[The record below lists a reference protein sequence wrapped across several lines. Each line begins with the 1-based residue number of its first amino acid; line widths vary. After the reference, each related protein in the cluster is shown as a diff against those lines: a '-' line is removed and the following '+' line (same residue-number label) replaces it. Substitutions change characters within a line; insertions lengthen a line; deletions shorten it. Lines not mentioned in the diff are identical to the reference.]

1 MFFSFVFFC
10 LFISIDAHLNE
21 RSLSVK
27 KTKNITIHCAC
38 VCVLSPIFIFHLSNS
53 VVAFETKEERE
64 KKSRSY
70 IIGTRPIVVV
80 ISISSNYSSSSLLFL
95 FSVSL
100 NRLEYDIAK
109 REEEE

>member
-1 MFFSFVFFC
+1 M
-10 LFISIDAHLNE
+10 
-21 RSLSVK
+21 
-27 KTKNITIHCAC
+27 
-38 VCVLSPIFIFHLSNS
+38 
-53 VVAFETKEERE
+53 AFETKEERE

-109 REEEE
+109 REEEEEEKKKKTDYPTSLLHNIDDSMVHDQIS